1 MEGRFRYIEEGPSA
15 DLTVEAYGPTL
26 AEAFASAALAMFNAM
41 TPLEKVEKR
50 VTRALEVGGD
60 DLGGLLYNFLD
71 ELLFVHEAELIVFSG
86 IDVALDEENLQA
98 TAECSGE
105 PFDLGRHEQGTAIKA
120 ITFHQMRIERRD
132 GGWAIRVVF
141 DT

>member
-1 MEGRFRYIEEGPSA
+1 MEERFRYIEEGPSA
-15 DLTVEAYGPTL
+15 DLVVEACGPTL

-41 TPLEKVEKR
+41 TPLEEVEKR
-50 VTRALEVGGD
+50 ATKTMEVGGD

-71 ELLFVHEAELIVFSG
+71 ELLFIHEAELIVFSG
-86 IDVALDEENLQA
+86 IDVALDEESLRA
-98 TAECSGE
+98 TAVCSGE
-105 PFDLGRHEQGTAIKA
+105 PFDLGRHEQGIAIKA
-120 ITFHQMRIERRD
+120 VTFHQMRIEQRG